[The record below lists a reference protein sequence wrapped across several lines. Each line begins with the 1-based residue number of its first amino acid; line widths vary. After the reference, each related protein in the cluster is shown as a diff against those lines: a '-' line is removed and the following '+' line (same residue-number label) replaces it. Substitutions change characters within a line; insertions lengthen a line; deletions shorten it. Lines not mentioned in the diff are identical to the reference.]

1 MSISTIFNISRGKKG
16 ENETL
21 RYENENDNLNPNLN
35 LNINDN
41 ETLRYENENEN
52 DNGMLTERR
61 YYADA
66 TTMHLNHRE
75 KAQSYQ
81 CFCPFRAHFIACDYP
96 GRCPGLGADG
106 PTGRKSDMNWE
117 LMDMRHIY
125 PGCYP
130 GLGADGPTGQIL
142 ADTNKIKTA
151 TQTCWMAVVFKA

>member
-1 MSISTIFNISRGKKG
+1 MSIGTIFNISRGKKG

-35 LNINDN
+35 INDNDN
-41 ETLRYENENEN
+41 ETLRYENENKN

-106 PTGRKSDMNWE
+106 PTG
-117 LMDMRHIY
+117 
-125 PGCYP
+125 
-130 GLGADGPTGQIL
+130 QIL